1 MRIGF
6 PFRIFCVLCNRIS
19 IVLYNSK
26 TQNYNNMGRIATEQ
40 EAKDKL
46 KYQGTVISNIKCCTK
61 DRAIEMKAD
70 ISKLEKYKDN
80 QLVQLSDIDKGEAK
94 YIYFNIWGDVPYR
107 GSTNGGGAMVFTSSV
122 DLNVTTPNI
131 ASKFMPKE
139 ARANVVFRSPKGMCP
154 PPYTNITI
162 DTDLLVLSIELTDN
176 YREFS
181 AFDSDGVLQ
190 ERQVWPLMGK
200 IGFTEYSLDSYPPN
214 RWDYTFNIQ
223 DNNGYTT
230 NGNIDFDHK

>member
-70 ISKLEKYKDN
+70 ITKLGKYKDN

-107 GSTNGGGAMVFTSSV
+107 GSTNSGGAMVFTSSV

-139 ARANVVFRSPKGMCP
+139 ALQMSFLGHQKECARHH
-154 PPYTNITI
+154 ILI
-162 DTDLLVLSIELTDN
+162 LLL
-176 YREFS
+176 
-181 AFDSDGVLQ
+181 
-190 ERQVWPLMGK
+190 
-200 IGFTEYSLDSYPPN
+200 
-214 RWDYTFNIQ
+214 IQ
-223 DNNGYTT
+223 IYWFFLLN
-230 NGNIDFDHK
+230 